1 MTVSDVG
8 LNILTSK
15 DVHSIAVVRNVSPNH
30 ASSASSVVSP
40 RTGAERLGCVA
51 GAVRL
56 LGGGGGLLGVNAQ
69 HAYEELNFLKL
80 RVLMLN
86 QENTA
91 LGKPTLGC

>member
-1 MTVSDVG
+1 M
-8 LNILTSK
+8 
-15 DVHSIAVVRNVSPNH
+15 
-30 ASSASSVVSP
+30 
-40 RTGAERLGCVA
+40 A

-91 LGKPTLGC
+91 LGKQLLDAELCLNLTVLSS